1 LTYRSGGVE
10 SIDQIGQGIQP
21 LLWYSLAQ
29 LSTNMEAGESMSLQ
43 KRVEQTSGVVSKCEG
58 GDLSPRRRQ
67 GKVSES
73 AASVVDAGER
83 R

>member
-1 LTYRSGGVE
+1 
-10 SIDQIGQGIQP
+10 
-21 LLWYSLAQ
+21 
-29 LSTNMEAGESMSLQ
+29 MEAGESMSLQ

-73 AASVVDAGER
+73 AASVSMPEKGGDVPGVSIDLQVNGQL
-83 R
+83 